1 LIVLKTEGGHKE
13 MAGATRPK
21 AYLCRRYTESV
32 EAALR
37 ARYELQVN
45 EDDTI
50 LSPEEIVRAASGSQV
65 LLTSA
70 TEQIN
75 ADVLRGLSPALR
87 FVATLSVG
95 YDHIDMGVARELGI
109 GVLHTPDVLSDACA
123 EIAMML
129 MLNACRRGYEADR
142 MVRSGSWTG
151 WSPTQL
157 LGVGLKG
164 KRVVIFGMGRIGREI
179 AARARAFGMEVHY
192 HNRRPLSHEQAA
204 NAIYHADLDEALQVA
219 DVLVIAVPGSPQL
232 KRVINAARIALL
244 PADAVLVNI
253 SRGEL
258 VDDNALINA
267 LSTGR
272 LFAAGLDVF
281 ANEPNVDPRYREL
294 DNVFLSPHIGSATKE
309 ARDAMGWLLVDGLD
323 ALFQGTTPANLLD
336 HTDSIR
342 SQETIR

>member
-1 LIVLKTEGGHKE
+1 
-13 MAGATRPK
+13 M
-21 AYLCRRYTESV
+21 
-32 EAALR
+32 
-37 ARYELQVN
+37 
-45 EDDTI
+45 
-50 LSPEEIVRAASGSQV
+50 
-65 LLTSA
+65 
-70 TEQIN
+70 
-75 ADVLRGLSPALR
+75 R

-95 YDHIDMGVARELGI
+95 YDHIDMGVVRELGI

-142 MVRSGSWTG
+142 MVRSGSWAG

-192 HNRRPLSHEQAA
+192 HNRRPLSQEQAA

-323 ALFQGTTPANLLD
+323 ALLQGSTPANLLD
-336 HTDSIR
+336 PR
-342 SQETIR
+342 

>member
-1 LIVLKTEGGHKE
+1 MENARK
-13 MAGATRPK
+13 PK
-21 AYLCRRYTESV
+21 AYLCRRFTESV

-37 ARYELQVN
+37 SRYELHIN
-45 EDDTI
+45 EDDSI
-50 LSPEEIVRAASGSQV
+50 LTPGQIVHAAQDCQV
-65 LLTSA
+65 LLASA

-75 ADVLRGLSPALR
+75 EDVLRRLSPTLR
-87 FVATLSVG
+87 YVATLSVG
-95 YDHIDMGVARELGI
+95 YDHIDMEVARELGI

-123 EIAMML
+123 EVAMML

-142 MVRSGSWTG
+142 MVRSGGWTG

-157 LGVGLKG
+157 LGIGLKG

-179 AARARAFGMEVHY
+179 ALRARAFGMEIHY
-192 HNRRPLSHEQAA
+192 HNRRPLPREQAA
-204 NAIYHADLDEALQVA
+204 NAIYHAELDEALRVA

-232 KRVINAARIALL
+232 KGIIDAARIALL
-244 PADAVLVNI
+244 PSGAVLVNI

-258 VDDNALINA
+258 VNDEALVHA

-281 ANEPNVDPRYREL
+281 ANEPNIDPRYRGL

-309 ARDAMGWLLVDGLD
+309 ARNAMGWLLVDGLD
-323 ALFQGTTPANLLD
+323 ALYQGSIPANLLD
-336 HTDSIR
+336 PINSTCP
-342 SQETIR
+342 QETVR